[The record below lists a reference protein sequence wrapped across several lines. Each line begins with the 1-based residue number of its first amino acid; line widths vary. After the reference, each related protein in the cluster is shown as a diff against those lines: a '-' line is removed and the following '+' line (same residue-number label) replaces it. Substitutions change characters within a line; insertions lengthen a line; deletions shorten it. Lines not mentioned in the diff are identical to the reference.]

1 MRDLLWLTRK
11 TIISVLRKKTNIFI
25 LLILPIAAALISM
38 AIYGG
43 GSGAP
48 LRVSIVNL
56 DGEQK
61 LTQDTIS
68 FIEQLN
74 KVQITVTDEE
84 SMKKDIAAGNSDTSV
99 IFKQGF
105 AASVQN
111 GAPDHIEMISV
122 KGAEVTAYVKS
133 MLHSYISNAAAI
145 AKYAA
150 GDQEI
155 FESLY
160 EEYSSQSFKLSSVK
174 VEDTAAVKNATYQTM
189 GFLVALM
196 MFSSVNLTS
205 VILKEKE
212 NRTFFRIMASPISS
226 KSYVLSNVIVNFIM
240 LFVQIIITVF
250 FMKQVLHMDSGIPA
264 IQFVAILLLFGLT
277 AIALALLIVSFARGS
292 RMAGALQNLIITPSC
307 LIAGCYFPLEIM
319 PDRFRQLSGFMPQ
332 YWLLETVD
340 KLQNGDSLSGLYLNL
355 LTLIGFAA
363 ALTMVAIYNF
373 SRNKDTRTFI

>member
-1 MRDLLWLTRK
+1 
-11 TIISVLRKKTNIFI
+11 
-25 LLILPIAAALISM
+25 M

-61 LTQDTIS
+61 ITQDTIS

-226 KSYVLSNVIVNFIM
+226 KTYVLSNVIVNFIM